1 MDCVGFVQDLW
12 TALVLLQVLRNLS
25 MFKGLPRFGMLAG
38 EGLGIWLAKKFP
50 SLAAVSMV

>member
-1 MDCVGFVQDLW
+1 MWGLCKICDG
-12 TALVLLQVLRNLS
+12 LVLLQVLRNLS